1 VHIVT
6 SKVVIWLPVN
16 RLPVKLPVT
25 GFNFQLPVT
34 DLPTFFL
41 HVMQFSASSSS
52 HIHTGE
58 QRQAYI
64 GPRHTGAV

>member
-1 VHIVT
+1 M
-6 SKVVIWLPVN
+6 VN
-16 RLPVKLPVT
+16 GKPVT

-41 HVMQFSASSSS
+41 HVMQFSTSSSS
-52 HIHTGE
+52 HTHTGE

-64 GPRHTGAV
+64 GPRHTGTVRRLGPVGSGLPSI